1 MIKYQLLH
9 KCFDQISDQKHDI
22 DLYGKL
28 FTKLLAQVA
37 IKVIS
42 MVSEVTIW
50 KKFQTNTSVS

>member
-9 KCFDQISDQKHDI
+9 KCLDQISDHKHDI

-28 FTKLLAQVA
+28 FTKLSAQVA
-37 IKVIS
+37 NKVIS

-50 KKFQTNTSVS
+50 KKF